1 MCTGIQAALRLL
13 RVAGTVEALDL
24 GHNRPAELRI
34 LALAKQKMTLREFLV
49 WEDLQP
55 ERHEFYNGE
64 VFAMVGG
71 RRIHKCVI
79 GNLAFRLRGL
89 LEGSACQVFAAGMT
103 LQLADDTVHCPDVLV
118 T

>member
-64 VFAMVGG
+64 VFAMVAG
-71 RRIHKCVI
+71 RRIHERVI
-79 GNLAFRLRGL
+79 GN
-89 LEGSACQVFAAGMT
+89 
-103 LQLADDTVHCPDVLV
+103 
-118 T
+118 